1 MVQQGQLYV
10 IIIHVY
16 SAALI
21 LQGTFPPVYGASGG
35 GHLAI
40 VELLVSRGARINQ
53 PCDVRLIVYMH
64 ANYWE
69 RQSDPHIHYLCRN
82 IARVMHVYYYS
93 DTYVYVLTS
102 S

>member
-1 MVQQGQLYV
+1 MQQGQLHV

-21 LQGTFPPVYGASGG
+21 LQGTIPPVYGASQE

-40 VELLVSRGARINQ
+40 VELLVSRGARIDQ

-64 ANYWE
+64 DNYWE
-69 RQSDPHIHYLCRN
+69 RQSDPHIHHSCRN